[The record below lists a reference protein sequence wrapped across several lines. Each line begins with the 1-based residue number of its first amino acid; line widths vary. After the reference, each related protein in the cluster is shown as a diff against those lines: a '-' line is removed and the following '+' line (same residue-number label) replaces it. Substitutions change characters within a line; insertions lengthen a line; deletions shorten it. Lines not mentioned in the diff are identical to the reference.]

1 MIETA
6 AEGLVVR
13 DLSVGYRG
21 QRVVENLSLHPIPHG
36 QTVSLV
42 GPNAAGKSTLLRAMA
57 GLLPASGSVV
67 LDGRELVGRPLGE
80 LARQVTYMP
89 QTLPQ
94 GVALSVLETVI
105 GALRASPA
113 GQSGRSG
120 PEPAERSM
128 AVLERIGIGR
138 LAMRG
143 IDQLSGGQRQ
153 LAALAQ
159 ALVREPELL
168 LLDEPTSALDL
179 YYQLRVL
186 DLVREL
192 AAERGMIVVIVLHD
206 LQAAARASDQ
216 VVVLSQ
222 GRVVAQGPA
231 AEAITPEILGEVYR
245 VSSRIDHCER
255 GSLRI
260 MVDDVI

>member
-1 MIETA
+1 MA

-13 DLSVGYRG
+13 DLSAGYRG
-21 QRVVENLSLHPIPHG
+21 QRVVDGVSLAPVARG
-36 QTVSLV
+36 QTISLV

-57 GLLPASGSVV
+57 GLLPASGSVT
-67 LDGRELVGRPLGE
+67 LGGRELIGRPLAE
-80 LARQVTYMP
+80 LARHVTYMP

-113 GQSGRSG
+113 GESASGRD
-120 PEPAERSM
+120 ADQRAM
-128 AVLERIGIGR
+128 AVLERIGIGG
-138 LAMRG
+138 LALRG

-179 YYQLRVL
+179 HYQLRVL
-186 DLVREL
+186 DLVRTL
-192 AAERGMIVVIVLHD
+192 AAERGMIAVIVLHD
-206 LQAAARASDQ
+206 LQAAARCSDQ

-222 GRVVAQGPA
+222 GQVVAQGPA
-231 AEAITPEILGEVYR
+231 AEAITPEILAKVYR
-245 VSSRIDHCER
+245 VKSRVDRCER
-255 GSLRI
+255 GTLRI

>member
-1 MIETA
+1 MS
-6 AEGLVVR
+6 GLIVQG
-13 DLSVGYRG
+13 LSAGYRG
-21 QRVVENLSLHPIPHG
+21 RRVVENLSLEPIARG

-57 GLLPASGSVV
+57 GLLPASGSVT
-67 LDGRELVGRPLGE
+67 LDGRELVGRPLGD
-80 LARQVTYMP
+80 LARHVTYMP

-113 GQSGRSG
+113 GQALGAQD
-120 PEPAERSM
+120 PAERAM
-128 AVLERIGIGR
+128 EVLERIGIGP

-159 ALVREPELL
+159 ALVRSPELL

-179 YYQLRVL
+179 HYQLRVL

-222 GRVVAQGPA
+222 GRVVAQGSA
-231 AEAITPEILGEVYR
+231 AEAITPEILAEVYR
-245 VSSRIDHCER
+245 VRSRIDSCER

>member
-1 MIETA
+1 MSDA
-6 AEGLVVR
+6 AEMGLLVR
-13 DLSVGYRG
+13 DLAAGYRG
-21 QRVVENLSLHPIPHG
+21 RQVIEGVSLAPIARG
-36 QTVSLV
+36 ETVSLL
-42 GPNAAGKSTLLRAMA
+42 GPNAAGKSTLLRALA
-57 GLLPASGSVV
+57 GLMPASGSVM
-67 LDGRELVGRPLGE
+67 LRGKELIGHPLGE
-80 LARQVTYMP
+80 LARHVTYMP

-113 GQSGRSG
+113 GLVMGAQD
-120 PEPAERSM
+120 PAER
-128 AVLERIGIGR
+128 ALEVLERIGISH

-179 YYQLRVL
+179 HYQLKVL
-186 DLVREL
+186 DLVRAL
-192 AAERGMIVVIVLHD
+192 AAERRMIVVIVLHD

-216 VVVLSQ
+216 VVVLSN
-222 GRVVAQGPA
+222 GKVVAQGPA
-231 AEAITPEILGEVYR
+231 GEAITPEILAEVYR
-245 VSSRIDHCER
+245 VRSRVDRCER

>member
-1 MIETA
+1 MSEA
-6 AEGLVVR
+6 DAGLVVR
-13 DLSVGYRG
+13 DLAAGYRG
-21 QRVVENLSLHPIPHG
+21 QRVVEALSLDPVARG

-57 GLLPASGSVV
+57 GLLPASGSVT
-67 LDGRELVGRPLGE
+67 LGGRELVGRPLAE
-80 LARQVTYMP
+80 LARHVTYMP

-113 GQSGRSG
+113 GRTASGA
-120 PEPAERSM
+120 ENPAERAM
-128 AVLERIGIGR
+128 EVLERIGIGH

-179 YYQLRVL
+179 HYQLRVL
-186 DLVREL
+186 DLVRAL
-192 AAERGMIVVIVLHD
+192 AAERGMIVMIVLHD

-216 VVVLSQ
+216 VVVLSG

-231 AEAITPEILGEVYR
+231 AEAITPEILAEVYR
-245 VSSRIDHCER
+245 VRSRVDRCER

>member
-1 MIETA
+1 MSEA
-6 AEGLVVR
+6 LDAGLVVR
-13 DLSVGYRG
+13 GLAAGYRG
-21 QRVVENLSLHPIPHG
+21 RRVVEGLSLDPVARG

-57 GLLPASGSVV
+57 GLMPASGSVT

-80 LARQVTYMP
+80 LARHVTYMP

-113 GQSGRSG
+113 GQSSSAQD
-120 PEPAERSM
+120 PAERAM
-128 AVLERIGIGR
+128 AVLERIGIGA

-179 YYQLRVL
+179 HYQLRVL
-186 DLVREL
+186 DLVRAL

-216 VVVLSQ
+216 VVVLSH

-231 AEAITPEILGEVYR
+231 AEAITPEILAEVYR
-245 VSSRIDHCER
+245 VRSRVDRCER

>member
-1 MIETA
+1 MSGA
-6 AEGLVVR
+6 AETGLVVQG
-13 DLSVGYRG
+13 LSAGYRG
-21 QRVVENLSLHPIPHG
+21 RRVVEDLSLEPIARG

-57 GLLPASGSVV
+57 GLLPASGSVK

-80 LARQVTYMP
+80 LARHVTYMP

-94 GVALSVLETVI
+94 GVALSVLETVTA
-105 GALRASPA
+105 ALRASPA
-113 GQSGRSG
+113 GHALGAQD
-120 PEPAERSM
+120 PAERAM
-128 AVLERIGIGR
+128 AVLERIGIGA

-159 ALVREPELL
+159 ALVRSPELL

-179 YYQLRVL
+179 HYQLKVL

-192 AAERGMIVVIVLHD
+192 AAERRMIVVIVLHD

-216 VVVLSQ
+216 VVVLSH
-222 GRVVAQGPA
+222 GRVVAQGTA
-231 AEAITPEILGEVYR
+231 AEAITPEILADVYR
-245 VSSRIDHCER
+245 VRSRVDACER